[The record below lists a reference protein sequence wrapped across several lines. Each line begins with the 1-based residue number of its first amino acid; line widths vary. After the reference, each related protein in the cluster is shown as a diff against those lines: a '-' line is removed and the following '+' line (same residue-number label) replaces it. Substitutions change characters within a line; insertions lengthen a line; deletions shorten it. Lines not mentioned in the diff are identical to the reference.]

1 MRNDGRSRLASEYEW
16 FLVLVKVRVLVTGLN
31 GFTGIHLGPLLEQ
44 RGYEVVRA
52 AEPEFDLLREDS
64 IAAVVEA
71 AQPEFVIHLAAI
83 SFVAHQDARAVY
95 SVNAVG
101 TTSLLA
107 ALERLAPRLRKVLL
121 ASTSQVYGNATDD
134 PITES
139 TPPAPI
145 SHYACSKLAME
156 LMARSFFDR
165 LPILITRP
173 FNYIGRGQAAQF
185 LLPKLID
192 HFRRRASV
200 IELGNLDVERDFL
213 DVRSVADVYVR
224 LLDSP
229 LQSQA
234 VNIASGIGRSL
245 RSILNDLTHI
255 TGHRPSTEVNA
266 ALVRSNEVRRMVGSC
281 ERLLQT
287 IGPLR
292 YSDFEATLRWMLQPT
307 AEPV

>member
-1 MRNDGRSRLASEYEW
+1 MVSRSSQG
-16 FLVLVKVRVLVTGLN
+16 RVLVTGLG
-31 GFTGIHLGPLLEQ
+31 GFTGIHLTPLLEQ
-44 RGYEVVRA
+44 RGYEVVPA

-64 IAAVVEA
+64 VAALLEA
-71 AQPEFVIHLAAI
+71 AQPDYVIHLAAI

-95 SVNAVG
+95 AVNTVG
-101 TTSLLA
+101 TTSLLS
-107 ALERLAPRLRKVLL
+107 ALERIAPRLRKVVL
-121 ASTSQVYGNATDD
+121 ASTSQVYGNATND

-156 LMARSFFDR
+156 LMARNFFDR

-192 HFRRRASV
+192 HFKRKASV

-213 DVRSVADVYVR
+213 DVRSVADAYVR

-229 LQSQA
+229 LQSQV

-245 RSILNDLTHI
+245 ASILNDLTHL
-255 TGHRPSTEVNA
+255 TGHRPATVVNA
-266 ALVRSNEVRRMVGSC
+266 ALVRSNEVRRLVGSS
-281 ERLLQT
+281 ERLVKA

-292 YSDFEATLRWMLQPT
+292 YSDFEATLRWMLQAT
-307 AEPV
+307 TESA

>member
-1 MRNDGRSRLASEYEW
+1 MASPSSQG
-16 FLVLVKVRVLVTGLN
+16 RVLVTGHS
-31 GFTGIHLGPLLEQ
+31 GFTGTHLTPLLEQ

-64 IAAVVEA
+64 IAALVKA
-71 AQPEFVIHLAAI
+71 TQPEFVIHLAAI

-95 SVNAVG
+95 AVNTVG
-101 TTSLLA
+101 TTSLLS
-107 ALERLAPRLRKVLL
+107 ALERGAPRLRKVVL
-121 ASTSQVYGNATDD
+121 ASTSQIYGNATED

-139 TPPAPI
+139 TLPAPI

-156 LMARSFFDR
+156 LMARNFFDR
-165 LPILITRP
+165 LPILVTRP

-192 HFRRRASV
+192 HFQRKASV

-213 DVRSVADVYVR
+213 DVRSVADAYVR

-229 LQSQA
+229 LQSQ
-234 VNIASGIGRSL
+234 VLNIASGIGRSL
-245 RSILNDLTHI
+245 ASILNDLAQL
-255 TGHRPSTEVNA
+255 TGHRPATAVNA
-266 ALVRSNEVRRMVGSC
+266 ALVRRNEVRRLVGSS
-281 ERLLQT
+281 ERLVKA

-307 AEPV
+307 TEPA